1 MIKDK
6 HIAVGVSGGIA
17 AYKSAGLVSLLKK
30 AGAEVRVCMTE
41 NACRFIAPLTFET
54 LSKNPVIT
62 DTFSRETP
70 YEVSHV
76 ALGKWADL
84 AVVAPATANILAKAA
99 CGLADDYLSTF
110 LLAAKCPVLFA
121 PAMNSAMLHHPA
133 TQANLKTLE
142 ERGNIMIFG
151 GAGLLACGDVGDG
164 RMAEPEEIFAA
175 MEAYFSE
182 KRDFSGKK
190 VLVTAGATRER
201 IDDVRYLTNRSTG
214 QMGYAVAAAAAR
226 RGAEVTLVS
235 GITGLPAPKGVNRI
249 TAESAEDMFREV
261 TRRFDEMDLVVKAAA
276 VADYTPA
283 SPMEG
288 KMKKGGDFALEL
300 VRTKDI
306 LAELGARKERQ
317 VLVGF
322 AAESAELERYALDK
336 LRRKNLDLIAANDI
350 SRQDIGFASDENCLH
365 LYFADGRS
373 VQIEKCAKEQ
383 AAERLLD
390 YAAEL
395 LEQKSRQS

>member
-6 HIAVGVSGGIA
+6 HIAVCVSGGIA
-17 AYKSAGLVSLLKK
+17 AYKAAGLVSLLKK

-214 QMGYAVAAAAAR
+214 KMGYAVAAAAAR

-249 TAESAEDMFREV
+249 TAESAEDMFQEV

-395 LEQKSRQS
+395 LEQKGRQS

>member
-110 LLAAKCPVLFA
+110 LLAAKYPVLFA

-214 QMGYAVAAAAAR
+214 KMGYAVAAAAAR

>member
-6 HIAVGVSGGIA
+6 HIAVCVSGGIA
-17 AYKSAGLVSLLKK
+17 AYKAAGLVSLLKK
-30 AGAEVRVCMTE
+30 AGGEVRVCMTE

-214 QMGYAVAAAAAR
+214 KMGYAVAAAAAR

-283 SPMEG
+283 SPMVG

-373 VQIEKCAKEQ
+373 VQIEKCEKEQ

>member
-1 MIKDK
+1 M
-6 HIAVGVSGGIA
+6 
-17 AYKSAGLVSLLKK
+17 
-30 AGAEVRVCMTE
+30 
-41 NACRFIAPLTFET
+41 
-54 LSKNPVIT
+54 
-62 DTFSRETP
+62 
-70 YEVSHV
+70 
-76 ALGKWADL
+76 
-84 AVVAPATANILAKAA
+84 
-99 CGLADDYLSTF
+99 
-110 LLAAKCPVLFA
+110 
-121 PAMNSAMLHHPA
+121 
-133 TQANLKTLE
+133 
-142 ERGNIMIFG
+142 
-151 GAGLLACGDVGDG
+151 
-164 RMAEPEEIFAA
+164 
-175 MEAYFSE
+175 
-182 KRDFSGKK
+182 
-190 VLVTAGATRER
+190 TAGATRER

-214 QMGYAVAAAAAR
+214 KMGYAVAAAAAR

-261 TRRFDEMDLVVKAAA
+261 TRRFDKMDLVVKAAA

-283 SPMEG
+283 SPMVG

-317 VLVGF
+317 VLV
-322 AAESAELERYALDK
+322 DK

-373 VQIEKCAKEQ
+373 VQIEKCEKEQ

>member
-1 MIKDK
+1 M
-6 HIAVGVSGGIA
+6 
-17 AYKSAGLVSLLKK
+17 
-30 AGAEVRVCMTE
+30 
-41 NACRFIAPLTFET
+41 
-54 LSKNPVIT
+54 
-62 DTFSRETP
+62 
-70 YEVSHV
+70 
-76 ALGKWADL
+76 
-84 AVVAPATANILAKAA
+84 VAPATANILAKAA

-214 QMGYAVAAAAAR
+214 KMGYAVAAAAAR